1 MIYLLYYLKETS
13 EGKLIDNEDMLL
25 VWALKTLLSVQ
36 CYCLLMSWSGLS
48 FCVSVT
54 QAIHS
59 FEAESEKELSLSV
72 GDYVVVR
79 KVVL

>member
-1 MIYLLYYLKETS
+1 MIYLLYYLKETFD
-13 EGKLIDNEDMLL
+13 GKLIDNEDMLL
-25 VWALKTLLSVQ
+25 VWALKTLVSMQ
-36 CYCLLMSWSGLS
+36 CYCMSWRGLS
-48 FCVSVT
+48 FCVSVK